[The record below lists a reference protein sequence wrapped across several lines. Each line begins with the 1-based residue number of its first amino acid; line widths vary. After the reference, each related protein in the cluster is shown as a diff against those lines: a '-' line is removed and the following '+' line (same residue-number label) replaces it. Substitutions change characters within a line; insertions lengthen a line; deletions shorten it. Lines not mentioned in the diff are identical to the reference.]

1 MPQVWGLAHF
11 SSKNGLQH
19 GIFPEACAASL
30 ASNPNGTQ
38 RGRCEGDA
46 MQALMVTI
54 KIKAGHRDA
63 FMEAMLSDAR
73 GSVHDEPGCLRFD
86 VLQDAK
92 EPNTIY
98 LYEVYRDEAAI
109 EAHRQALHFVKWRET
124 VKDWFDGDLVVHQC
138 STVFPSESAWEA
150 VKPRV

>member
-1 MPQVWGLAHF
+1 M
-11 SSKNGLQH
+11 
-19 GIFPEACAASL
+19 
-30 ASNPNGTQ
+30 
-38 RGRCEGDA
+38 R
-46 MQALMVTI
+46 ALMVTI

-73 GSVHDEPGCLRFD
+73 GSVHDELGCLRFD

-92 EPNTIY
+92 DPNTIY
-98 LYEVYRDEAAI
+98 LYEVYRDEAAM
-109 EAHRQALHFVKWRET
+109 EAHRQAPHFVKWRET
-124 VKDWFDGDLVVHQC
+124 VKDWFDGDPVVHQC